1 MIASTFKL
9 SAGASYIFSCVPKS
23 KPKKGIT
30 IVSETKE
37 NKTVKMLKMIFP
49 RRKANKVLRISEH
62 GKILS

>member
-49 RRKANKVLRISEH
+49 KA
-62 GKILS
+62 